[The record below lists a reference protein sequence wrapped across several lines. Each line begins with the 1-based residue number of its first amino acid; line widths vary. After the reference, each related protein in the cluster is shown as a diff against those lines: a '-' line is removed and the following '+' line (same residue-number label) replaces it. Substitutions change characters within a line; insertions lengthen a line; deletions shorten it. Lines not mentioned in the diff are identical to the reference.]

1 MNSKFNFLAFF
12 LAFIFGTILVNLFG
26 WLMGLILHNPLV
38 PVLSM
43 FTGYIITGFLVGI
56 ISKEITILEPGLG
69 AILVSVL
76 SYFIL
81 TNIDIP
87 GFFEMWDTDWLL
99 VSINAIVLTF
109 IGAWI
114 GEMFQHGAIK
124 KEKSTMPN
132 FDWGWIIA
140 GSIFGLIISFLVIII
155 LLFILGPNPEQ
166 FYIPFFLGLI
176 ITGLI
181 IGWMSPGVT
190 IKEAGIAGFLSITII
205 FNIVRM
211 TLYLDN
217 EMPFWHIVGGLVIGF
232 ILTYIGGFLGEKIQ
246 SSRQKYKEG

>member
-1 MNSKFNFLAFF
+1 MINRFNFLAFF
-12 LAFIFGTILVNLFG
+12 LAIILGTILVNLFG
-26 WLMGLILHNPLV
+26 WLMGLIFHYPLV
-38 PVLSM
+38 PILSM
-43 FTGYIITGFLVGI
+43 FTGYLITGFLVGI

-69 AILVSVL
+69 AILVSVI

-81 TNIDIP
+81 SNIDIV
-87 GFFEMWDTDWLL
+87 GFSEMWDTDWLL

-109 IGAWI
+109 IGSWI

-124 KEKSTMPN
+124 KERSTIPSI
-132 FDWGWIIA
+132 DWGWIIA
-140 GSIFGLIISFLVIII
+140 GSIFGLIISFLIIII

-166 FYIPFFLGLI
+166 FYIPFFAGLI

-181 IGWMSPGVT
+181 SGWMSPGVT

-205 FNIVRM
+205 FDIVRL

-217 EMPFWHIVGGLVIGF
+217 EMPFWHIVGGLIIGF
-232 ILTYIGGFLGEKIQ
+232 ILTYIGGFIGEKIQ
-246 SSRQKYKEG
+246 SAREKKKAV